1 MAISSYADALE
12 KWEQAKLFRGGKG
25 EHDERKALPYK
36 RSPRDYTIRKNTDGD
51 IIFKMYS
58 TDVITWHQDD
68 TFTVREYAS
77 KTTNEFANPHTPS
90 GFWCSFPLVSVDNM
104 RAKKSESR
112 WRSHVAIFDLSAG
125 PVRFH
130 LNKRYGWEPVDM
142 DDLRPFKVVSVDR
155 AAADKA
161 LTETNYREFAAVA
174 QAIVALSG
182 RKPQTLRP
190 FRKYHGEVRV
200 MPDKLMEMLA
210 EKKYRDILECYGS
223 SNRAVT
229 ELREVIYKQ
238 ARCFKTETR
247 PWLSRSEYDTIAANR
262 RKYGRYA

>member
-1 MAISSYADALE
+1 MAISSYADALKE
-12 KWEQAKLFRGGKG
+12 WEQAKLFRGGKG
-25 EHDERKALPYK
+25 EHDERKLFDDS
-36 RSPRDYTIRKNTDGD
+36 RPRLRTIRKNTDGD

-58 TDVITWHQDD
+58 TDVITWHPDN

-77 KTTNEFANPHTPS
+77 KTTNEFANPYTPS

-104 RAKKSESR
+104 RAKRSENR
-112 WRSHVAIFDLSAG
+112 WRSHVAIFDLSVG

-130 LNKRYGWEPVDM
+130 KTKYGWEPVDM
-142 DDLRPFKVVSVDR
+142 GDLRPFKVVSVDR
-155 AAADKA
+155 VAADKA
-161 LTETNYREFAAVA
+161 LAATNYREFANVA
-174 QAIVALSG
+174 QAILAMSG
-182 RKPQTLRP
+182 REPQRLRP
-190 FRKYHGEVRV
+190 FSSYRGEVRV

-223 SNRAVT
+223 ANRAVT
-229 ELREVIYKQ
+229 QTREVIYTQ